1 MLRSKNNRLFI
12 KIFSRLLAVVL
23 VLTILFGAVLF
34 ESMSRARN
42 SARAA
47 LNLEFNNGAEGVL
60 RVFSQIK
67 YAMSE
72 LSTEAVAD
80 GSFKTGAYMGGNGLR
95 SEMREIFVDRR
106 QNEFSG
112 YLSTLFIVDASKTG
126 DTYEITGTYSSDKFY
141 NQYFF
146 NEVYTEDFWV
156 SKISDGETFEIFPAK
171 MYLTAR
177 DAKRVDMMLLP
188 VTYKP
193 KGDSGCMV
201 VMLLDIKLLAE
212 NYGVT
217 GIKSENGEV
226 LYTSDK
232 TVGVGGEMLAHSKKI
247 SEKNIFTFSDEKNG
261 DVEVF
266 GIVSESDIREEMSNV
281 NIVSLIIFALFVIL
295 AIVFA
300 VIFSKRVVKL
310 FVNATETLIANTV
323 VKSQFENGIN
333 TVKDVFDA
341 VKIVTSQ
348 ENSLVSSEKGN
359 ESVLD
364 SMVLQAHMRDVYA
377 GIEDIE
383 AQINTSKAFFMVYFK
398 VSYMKKFTE
407 FMKQDTGKATFLLKQ
422 LIEMYL
428 EAWGISTVT
437 FQTKKDGIVSVF
449 GAENGISPRN
459 VVDDIL
465 EKLSNESE
473 YAYFTVSVSDVH
485 DGTDSIKQVYE
496 NLVDTVKYGK
506 PVMETQVL
514 SENQGREGVSHFY
527 FSVEEMG
534 KFSAIL
540 QNGTEEEAVRKVDEI
555 LDYNLRKDVNRFEMY
570 LLCTEI
576 VNCAIKLINR
586 VFYTVGQNV
595 DISLVYRKL
604 ERATAPEDYRDV
616 CVDFLHETMEYMK
629 ENKREDDYII
639 SYIFDYVENHYSEDI
654 YLNLFAEKLKLTG
667 AYISSYFKEKTNVN
681 LTDYINHYRIKKAVI
696 LSENPQNKNKDIA
709 EMVGLPNINTFIRL
723 FKKYTGYTPGEY
735 RKKHFGD
742 EGKG

>member
-1 MLRSKNNRLFI
+1 M
-12 KIFSRLLAVVL
+12 VL

-34 ESMSRARN
+34 ESIYRAGAEARN
-42 SARAA
+42 S
-47 LNLEFNNGAEGVL
+47 LKHEFNDGAKGVV

-72 LSTEAVAD
+72 FSTEAVAN
-80 GSFKTGAYMGGNGLR
+80 GSLKNDAYMDANALR
-95 SEMREIFVDRR
+95 SEMRKIFVDRR
-106 QNEFSG
+106 QNEFSAF
-112 YLSTLFIVDASKTG
+112 LSTLFIVDASESG
-126 DTYEITGTYSSDKFY
+126 DIYEITGTYSSDRFY

-146 NEVYTEDFWV
+146 NEVYTKEFWV
-156 SKISDGETFEIFPAK
+156 SKINGGETFEIFPAK

-188 VTYKP
+188 IVYRV
-193 KGDSGCMV
+193 KGDSDCMV
-201 VMLLDIKLLAE
+201 VMLLDIKSLSE
-212 NYGVT
+212 EFGVT
-217 GIKSENGEV
+217 GIRAENGEV
-226 LYTSDK
+226 LYSSER
-232 TVGVGGEMLAHSKKI
+232 TVGASGKVIEQSQKVK
-247 SEKNIFTFSDEKNG
+247 EKNIFTFSDEKNG

-266 GIVSESDIREEMSNV
+266 GIALDSDIREGMSKV
-281 NIVSLIIFALFVIL
+281 NIFSLVAFVVFIIL
-295 AIVFA
+295 AIVFTL
-300 VIFSKRVVKL
+300 VFSKRIGKL
-310 FVNATETLIANTV
+310 FASTTETLVSNSL
-323 VKSQFENGIN
+323 VKSQFERGLN

-341 VKIVTSQ
+341 VKIVALQ
-348 ENSLVSSEKGN
+348 EGDVVPAANGN

-383 AQINTSKAFFMVYFK
+383 AKVNASKEFFMVYFK
-398 VSYMKKFTE
+398 VSYMKKFNE
-407 FMKQDTGKATFLLKQ
+407 FVKEDTGKATFLLKQ
-422 LIEMYL
+422 LIEMYF
-428 EAWGISTVT
+428 ESWGMTTVT
-437 FQTKKDGIVSVF
+437 FQTEKDGIVSVF
-449 GAENGISPRN
+449 DASGDVLPGR

-485 DGTDSIKQVYE
+485 DSSDSIKQVYE
-496 NLVDTVKYGK
+496 KLLDTVKYGK
-506 PVMETQVL
+506 PITETQVL

-534 KFSAIL
+534 KFSAVL
-540 QNGTEEEAVRKVDEI
+540 QNGTEDEAVRKVDEI
-555 LDYNLRKDVNRFEMY
+555 LDYNLRKDINRFEMY

-576 VNCAIKLINR
+576 VNCALKLINR
-586 VFYTVGQNV
+586 VFYTSPQNV
-595 DISLVYRKL
+595 DVSLVYKNL
-604 ERATAPEDYRDV
+604 ERATAPEEYRKI
-616 CVDFLHETMEYMK
+616 CVDFLHETIEYMK

-742 EGKG
+742 EGGADK